1 MEKQYWRSDFEVG
14 YFAHIKKRRK
24 KLVDYSTGIYS
35 FDVNDEYKANI
46 KSVYLYKVPKPMYH
60 RTIFDCVINSKTK

>member
-1 MEKQYWRSDFEVG
+1 M
-14 YFAHIKKRRK
+14 RK